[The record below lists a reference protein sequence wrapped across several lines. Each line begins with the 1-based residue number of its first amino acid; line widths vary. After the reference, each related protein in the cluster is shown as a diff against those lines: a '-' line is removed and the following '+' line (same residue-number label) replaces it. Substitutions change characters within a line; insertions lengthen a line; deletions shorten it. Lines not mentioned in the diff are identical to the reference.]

1 MDKQVI
7 SLTIFLIKDHVH
19 EFKDCIKAPYCLS
32 DTAIKREYGLE
43 GIIYYSDS
51 KKKPP
56 RWKPY
61 LDAWGQDAIDITD
74 NASNKAIMLV
84 KVEDRIMAVVFGYGR
99 SFLKEDCIERNF
111 GFKVALNTIDPNKMR
126 SVNAATIIDTIL
138 KMECI
143 SDTTENK
150 VKSFKDLGADIP
162 YGFFEKDAIVEGIG
176 DEIYTLEEQINKSLV
191 LVNPGVFV
199 STKNVFLE
207 NEHYSNK
214 LSHKYIQENVN
225 NDDLYQNDLEAATF
239 KIYPDLANI
248 KYRLSKYGK
257 VVMSG
262 TGSSF
267 IVHTENDIKIK
278 EENPNY
284 LVVKIN

>member
-1 MDKQVI
+1 MEKVKSYAKINLLLKVIDKKENGYHNLQMVNKRI
-7 SLTIFLIKDHVH
+7 NLYDEITIEYFDKDLVEFSINIDPSFIYKVLKRIKDIYN
-19 EFKDCIKAPYCLS
+19 IKKYFHIF
-32 DTAIKREYGLE
+32 IKKNIPVGAGL
-43 GIIYYSDS
+43 GG
-51 KKKPP
+51 
-56 RWKPY
+56 
-61 LDAWGQDAIDITD
+61 A
-74 NASNKAIMLV
+74 
-84 KVEDRIMAVVFGYGR
+84 
-99 SFLKEDCIERNF
+99 
-111 GFKVALNTIDPNKMR
+111 

-150 VKSFKDLGADIP
+150 IKSFKDLGADIP

-176 DEIYTLEEQINKSLV
+176 DEIYTLEEQINKNLV

-207 NEHYSNK
+207 NEHYSDK

-248 KYRLSKYGK
+248 KYRLGKYGK